1 MTDTPDTEPEEKA
14 MTPTEPRPALVVRIR
29 EATIADPTIWHS
41 EEPIPNLPPGAWRA
55 LLMHTDW
62 ANPNLR
68 TVRCWTSLLSHLPR
82 FRWFLCLSQVH
93 EYDARLKEMLQ
104 FWALQLVVWR
114 PQPAGW
120 VVEEL
125 ARYGEGHKLV
135 CAVVGKDAET
145 PDAVRDARV
154 LEQAYAE
161 LHDQLDQMPRH
172 ETRPFPRWS
181 GSWTA

>member
-1 MTDTPDTEPEEKA
+1 MPDTPDTEPEEKA
-14 MTPTEPRPALVVRIR
+14 MTPTVPRPALVVRIC
-29 EATIADPTIWHS
+29 EATIADPTIWRS
-41 EEPIPNLPPGAWRA
+41 EWVIPDLPPGAWKA
-55 LLMHTDW
+55 LLMHADW

-68 TVRCWTSLLSHLPR
+68 TVRYWTCLRTFSGPLSAR
-82 FRWFLCLSQVH
+82 NMWFLCLSQVH

-104 FWALQLVVWR
+104 FWALQLVVR
-114 PQPAGW
+114 RQQSAGW

-135 CAVVGKDAET
+135 CAVVGKDAEA

-161 LHDQLDQMPRH
+161 LHDQLDGMARD
-172 ETRPFPRWS
+172 
-181 GSWTA
+181 